1 MTKGIHLWKNNGSF
15 VLLDADNIFWALLPD
30 KGKEDIFIPKK
41 ALRLY
46 ERFSDTLDSE
56 IKDFRFG
63 QELTAVYIDPTDA
76 CNANC
81 KYCYI
86 PENIKQRGRSLSP
99 KELDRILKKIAAY
112 SKGKKRKQVIIF
124 HASEPLIV
132 KDMLFK
138 AIMKYGRTFK
148 FGIQTNGTLLEKKDV
163 NFLIRNR
170 VGVGI
175 SLDSVSS
182 SVHGLV
188 RPSAAKDHAKVVA
201 AIEWFNGYEGLN
213 VITTITK
220 FNVKELPDIVRFLHK
235 KRVPCVLMN
244 PVRLTQKASR
254 SVKPDENLMTK
265 YFLKAVDTAL
275 SLSQRSKQKI
285 IIGNFTNTVLA
296 IIAPEARRLMC
307 DISPCGGGR
316 CFFTITATGDVIPC
330 GEFIGLKDFYS
341 GNILKDKVEDI
352 IASRPFKKIRS
363 RIVEDIEECGIC
375 KYRNLCGAPCPAEL
389 HSLGNMRQKA
399 VFCEFYKSVIAHA
412 FKLIKEDKAGYLLRA
427 ASLKKLEYKYD
438 ITAKNC

>member
-1 MTKGIHLWKNNGSF
+1 MHLWKNNGF
-15 VLLDADNIFWALLPD
+15 QALLDADNLFWALLPD
-30 KGKEDIFIPKK
+30 NGKEEILIPEKT
-41 ALRLY
+41 LELY
-46 ERFSDTLDSE
+46 SMFNKTLTKE

-63 QELTAVYIDPTDA
+63 QELTAIYIDPTDA

-86 PENIKQRGRSLSP
+86 PQNIKQRGMSLSA

-112 SKGKKRKQVIIF
+112 SKDKGRKQVIIF

-138 AIMKYGRTFK
+138 AIQKYNKTFK
-148 FGIQTNGTLLEKKDV
+148 FGIQTNGILLEKKDV
-163 NFLIRNR
+163 DFLIKNR

-175 SLDSVSS
+175 SLDSVSPY
-182 SVHGLV
+182 VHGSV
-188 RPSAAKDHAKVVA
+188 RPSAAKDHGKVVR

-213 VITTITK
+213 VITTITQL
-220 FNVKELPDIVRFLHK
+220 NVKELPDIVRFLHK

-254 SVKPDENLMTK
+254 SIKPDEKLMTK

-275 SLSQRSKQKI
+275 SLSQKTTQKI
-285 IIGNFTNTVLA
+285 IIGNFTNTILA

-341 GNILKDKVEDI
+341 GNILKDGIEDVM
-352 IASRPFKKIRS
+352 ASRPFKKIQS
-363 RIVEDIEECGIC
+363 RITENIKECGIC

-389 HSLGNMRQKA
+389 HSLGNMHQKA

-412 FKLIKEDKAGYLLRA
+412 FKLIKENKIIHLLRA
-427 ASLKKLEYKYD
+427 ASLKGLEYKYD
-438 ITAKNC
+438 FSVNS